1 MRRVLN
7 KWLYKRGYEIQKIG
21 KTPYLLEDLI
31 KKRGPLTFLQIG
43 ANDGISFDN
52 LYPIVTKYRCK
63 GVVVEPLPDMF
74 ERLSLN
80 FKHHSQI
87 KPVRMAVHP
96 TAVTAEIYR
105 VSKSRLDQYDDWCA
119 GIASFNKDHL
129 LKHNINL
136 VDIESEVVP
145 CQPLMNLIEEQ
156 GLANVDYL
164 QIDTEGF
171 DHEVLK
177 MLDLEKIK
185 PSIIKFEKVHT
196 PIQEFKEIQAK
207 LKAYGYKVIDDTRDA
222 IAVLEF

>member
-7 KWLYKRGYEIQKIG
+7 KWLYKKGYEIQKIG
-21 KTPYLLEDLI
+21 KTPHLLEQLI
-31 KKRGPLTFLQIG
+31 NKKGPLTFLQIG

-80 FKHHSQI
+80 FKHHKQI

-96 TAVTAEIYR
+96 TATAAEIYR
-105 VSKSRLDQYDDWCA
+105 VSKNRLDQYDDWCS

-129 LKHNINL
+129 LKHNIQEE
-136 VDIESEVVP
+136 DIEAEIVP
-145 CQPLMNLIEEQ
+145 CQPLMSLIAEQ
-156 GLANVDYL
+156 ELVSIDYL
-164 QIDTEGF
+164 QVDTEGF
-171 DHEVLK
+171 DHEILK
-177 MLDLEKIK
+177 MLDLESIK

-196 PIQEFKEIQAK
+196 PATEFKNIREK
-207 LKAYGYKVIDDTRDA
+207 LEAHGYRIIDDTRDA
-222 IAVLEF
+222 IAVLES